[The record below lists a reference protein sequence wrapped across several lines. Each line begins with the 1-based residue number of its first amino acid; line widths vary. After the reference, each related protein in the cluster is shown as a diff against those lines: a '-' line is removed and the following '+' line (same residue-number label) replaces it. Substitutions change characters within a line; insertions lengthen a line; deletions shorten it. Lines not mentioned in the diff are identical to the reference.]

1 MKIDIKSSELKIKAL
16 QKFQTFVLLTGFFLF
31 LSIWGQAQP
40 QQKDFRTMNAEQ
52 ILDHLM
58 LAKNVVFSN
67 KDSSLVMLNQVE
79 PLIEKQNDEAKAVFY
94 NTLGLYHWFN
104 RDYDAAIK
112 SFETAFHVCGS
123 AKNLSTHK
131 AEAANN
137 AGTLYSRMGSHDTAI
152 ALLNE
157 AIAIDILS
165 NNEAGLGK
173 SYYDL
178 GLAYERKDQFE
189 LALRYMLRSKDLN
202 EKNEVSPQR
211 ILSNYNVLANLYNR
225 IKDSTS
231 SMVFFR
237 KALEIAAENNDSSYL
252 CMLNSNISVMYSNQN
267 QAEKS
272 LVFALKSKTF
282 VNEKNSF
289 EYLPIVLTNIASAY
303 YVLNRPDS
311 SIYYYRQLSKYLD
324 DLRLMD
330 RGEVLIQMSS
340 AYLKENMVDSAMY
353 FNQKGLEIV
362 RSLSSYSLIAEGL
375 LTLSA
380 IDSARNDFKSA
391 YINYKRGQTINDS
404 ILDNEHKSRIVEM
417 KIIYEVDKK
426 ESENQLLVTQN
437 QLKERMIKG
446 QRLALFGFI
455 FLVLLL
461 LVSIYLLNR
470 TRKKIAAQKEVIATN
485 NLRLQELNQTKDKF
499 ISIIAHDLRSPFNS
513 LLGLL
518 QELSENYRS
527 YTDEEKIH
535 IIENLYV
542 SSTNTYGL
550 LVNLLDWTLAQRSGF
565 ENKPT
570 DTNLYLAVESV
581 FRFLSGRAQ
590 QKKHLLVNQVEHE
603 LTVFVDQNIL
613 TNIIINLVNN
623 AIKFTKD
630 EGRIEVSALVQL
642 DGRVRIFVKD
652 TGIGIPADK
661 IQQLFDLGSDFKRKG
676 TSDEMGTGLGLVLAK
691 EFIKMSHG
699 ELSVESEEGKGST
712 FSFTLPTKAS

>member
-1 MKIDIKSSELKIKAL
+1 MKRFHILILFSG
-16 QKFQTFVLLTGFFLF
+16 FCLL
-31 LSIWGQAQP
+31 LSAYSQAQTQP
-40 QQKDFRTMNAEQ
+40 KDLKEMNDEQ
-52 ILDHLM
+52 MLNFLN

-67 KDSSLVMLNQVE
+67 EDSTLLMLNQVE
-79 PLIEKQNDEAKAVFY
+79 PVIEKQNKEAKAVYY
-94 NTLGLYHWFN
+94 NTFGLYHWFN

-112 SFETAFHVCGS
+112 SFETAFHICGS

-152 ALLNE
+152 ALLYE

-165 NNEAGLGK
+165 NNETGLGK

-178 GLAYERKDQFE
+178 GLAYERMDQFE

-231 SMVFFR
+231 SMVYFR

-267 QAEKS
+267 QAKKS
-272 LVFALKSKTF
+272 LVYALKSKTF

-311 SIYYYRQLSKYLD
+311 SIYYYRQLSRYLG

-380 IDSARNDFKSA
+380 IDSARNDFEGA
-391 YINYKRGQTINDS
+391 FNNFKRGQTINDS

-426 ESENQLLVTQN
+426 ESENQLLITQN
-437 QLKERMIKG
+437 QLKEKMING

-470 TRKKIAAQKEVIATN
+470 TRKKIAAQKEVIAAN

-518 QELSENYRS
+518 QELSENYKS

-535 IIENLYV
+535 IIETLYV

-570 DTNLYLAVESV
+570 DTNLHYAVENV
-581 FRFLSGRAQ
+581 FKFLSGRAQ
-590 QKKHLLVNQVEHE
+590 QKNHRLINQVERE

-613 TNIIINLVNN
+613 NNVIINLVNN

-630 EGRIEVSALVQL
+630 KGLIEVSAIVQL
-642 DGRVRIFVKD
+642 DGQVRIFVQD
-652 TGIGIPADK
+652 NGIGIPNDK
-661 IQQLFDLGSDFKRKG
+661 MKQLFDLDSDFKRKG
-676 TSDEMGTGLGLVLAK
+676 TSNEMGTGLGLVLVK
-691 EFIKMSHG
+691 DFVKMSQG
-699 ELSVESEEGKGST
+699 ELFVESEEGKGST
-712 FSFTLPTKAS
+712 FSFTLPARAPKG